1 MTSFSP
7 REIVSELDRYIVGQN
22 DAKRAVAIALR
33 NRWRRQQLEDDL
45 RDEVLPKNILMI
57 GPTGVGK
64 TEIARRLARLAD
76 APFMKVE
83 ATKFTEV
90 GYVGRDVES
99 IIRDLVE
106 IAIHMTRE
114 RMRKEVVAKAEV
126 AAEERVLDA
135 LVGEG
140 ASADT
145 RQKFRTMLRQ
155 GDLDDRE
162 IEIDVQDAG
171 GGMPTLEIPG
181 MPGAQMGMINL
192 QDMMGKAFGN
202 QTKPKKMTVLD
213 SYDLLIAEESD
224 KLLDDDTV
232 VRDALEAVEQNGIV
246 FLDEIDKICV
256 RSDGRAGAD
265 VSREGVQR
273 DLLPLIEGTTVA
285 TKHGTIKTDH
295 VLFVASGAFHLSKPS
310 DLLPELQGRLPIRVE
325 LKALEE
331 ADMRRILTEPEA
343 NLIRQYTA
351 LMGTE
356 GMKLEF
362 TDDAIDALANLATEV
377 NRTVENIGARRLQ
390 TVMERLLEDVSFTA
404 SDRSGETLT
413 IDADYVRETVAD
425 LAKDADLS
433 KFIL

>member
-1 MTSFSP
+1 
-7 REIVSELDRYIVGQN
+7 
-22 DAKRAVAIALR
+22 
-33 NRWRRQQLEDDL
+33 
-45 RDEVLPKNILMI
+45 
-57 GPTGVGK
+57 
-64 TEIARRLARLAD
+64 
-76 APFMKVE
+76 MK
-83 ATKFTEV
+83 
-90 GYVGRDVES
+90 
-99 IIRDLVE
+99 I
-106 IAIHMTRE
+106 
-114 RMRKEVVAKAEV
+114 
-126 AAEERVLDA
+126 
-135 LVGEG
+135 
-140 ASADT
+140 
-145 RQKFRTMLRQ
+145 
-155 GDLDDRE
+155 
-162 IEIDVQDAG
+162 
-171 GGMPTLEIPG
+171 
-181 MPGAQMGMINL
+181 
-192 QDMMGKAFGN
+192 
-202 QTKPKKMTVLD
+202 
-213 SYDLLIAEESD
+213 
-224 KLLDDDTV
+224 
-232 VRDALEAVEQNGIV
+232 RDALPLLIEEEAAKMVNDEEIKQQAVENAEQNGIV

-295 VLFVASGAFHLSKPS
+295 VLFIASGAFHLSKPS

-362 TDDAIDALANLATEV
+362 TDDAIDALASLATEV

-404 SDRSGETLT
+404 SDRSGETLKV
-413 IDADYVRETVAD
+413 DADYVRETVAD
-425 LAKDADLS
+425 LAKDTDLS